1 MGLITMTESTA
12 KQPARRGRIFPER
25 TLPPE
30 ELARRK
36 PEDKVFYQRCR
47 AIFELVRPDLIQE
60 HYGWYIAVDPDSGD
74 YLIDVDKMQA
84 HKKAL
89 EKYSNCRHCVFC
101 LNETGTTGTI

>member
-1 MGLITMTESTA
+1 MAESTA

-25 TLPPE
+25 ILPPE

-36 PEDKVFYQRCR
+36 AEDEAFYQRCR
-47 AIFELVRPDLIQE
+47 EIFERVRPDLIKE
-60 HYGWYIAVDPDSGD
+60 HYGWYIAVEPNSGD

-84 HKKAL
+84 HKKSL
-89 EKYSNCRHCVFC
+89 EKYSNSRHCVFC

>member
-1 MGLITMTESTA
+1 MAESTA

-36 PEDKVFYQRCR
+36 AEDEVFYRRCR
-47 AIFELVRPDLIQE
+47 AIFERVRPNLIKE
-60 HYGWYIAVDPDSGD
+60 HYGWYIAVEPNSGD

-84 HKKAL
+84 HKTAL
-89 EKYSNCRHCVFC
+89 EKYPDIRHCVFC

>member
-1 MGLITMTESTA
+1 MTQSTP
-12 KQPARRGRIFPER
+12 KQPPRRGRIFLDR

-36 PEDKVFYQRCR
+36 ADDEVFYQRCR
-47 AIFELVRPDLIQE
+47 AIFERVRPHLIEE
-60 HYGWYIAVDPDSGD
+60 HYGWYIAVEPDSGD
-74 YLIDVDKMQA
+74 YFVDEDKMPA

-89 EKYSNCRHCVFC
+89 EKYPNTRHCVFC

>member
-1 MGLITMTESTA
+1 MTESTA

-36 PEDKVFYQRCR
+36 AEDEVFYRRCR
-47 AIFELVRPDLIQE
+47 AIFERVRPDLIQE
-60 HYGWYIAVDPDSGD
+60 HYGWYIAVEPDSGD

-89 EKYSNCRHCVFC
+89 EKYPNIDHCVFC

>member
-36 PEDKVFYQRCR
+36 AEDEVFYRRCR
-47 AIFELVRPDLIQE
+47 AIFERVRPDLIKE
-60 HYGWYIAVDPDSGD
+60 HYGWYIDTDS
-74 YLIDVDKMQA
+74 
-84 HKKAL
+84 
-89 EKYSNCRHCVFC
+89 
-101 LNETGTTGTI
+101 LNR

>member
-1 MGLITMTESTA
+1 MTESTA

-36 PEDKVFYQRCR
+36 ADDEVFYRRCR
-47 AIFELVRPDLIQE
+47 TIFERVRPDLIKE
-60 HYGWYIAVDPDSGD
+60 HYGWYIAVEPDSGD
-74 YLIDVDKMQA
+74 YLIDADKTQA
-84 HKKAL
+84 HKKSL
-89 EKYSNCRHCVFC
+89 EKYPNIRHCVFC

>member
-1 MGLITMTESTA
+1 MWVITMTESTA

-36 PEDKVFYQRCR
+36 AEDEAFYQRCR
-47 AIFELVRPDLIQE
+47 AIFERVRHDLIQE
-60 HYGWYIAVDPDSGD
+60 HYGWYIAVEPNSDD
-74 YLIDVDKMQA
+74 YLIDADKMQA

-89 EKYSNCRHCVFC
+89 EKYPNTDHCVFC